1 MPLKGSQILV
11 SWWWRMAVIGGVD
24 GIGNLLLLVLVN
36 AIDGRPL
43 VVRMCWFLLLL
54 LLLLLL
60 LFILGN

>member
-1 MPLKGSQILV
+1 
-11 SWWWRMAVIGGVD
+11 MAVIGGVD

-54 LLLLLL
+54 LLL
-60 LFILGN
+60 FILGS